1 MVKASHHDTLG
12 GFFISHPPVRKFRV
26 DVVDPGHALM
36 RDLPQSFETIDEP
49 YMIEVQHPSETRL
62 LLSAELGP
70 DLSPPGFGF
79 EYDEDTAL
87 QADGKTRALGF
98 TRNVGRGGVTYIA
111 LGHCHSPTSN
121 SQPFV
126 DPSAE
131 QSGVSPAVLRVTW
144 ESDAYIQLLRNAIE
158 WGVS

>member
-1 MVKASHHDTLG
+1 M
-12 GFFISHPPVRKFRV
+12 
-26 DVVDPGHALM
+26 
-36 RDLPQSFETIDEP
+36 
-49 YMIEVQHPSETRL
+49 
-62 LLSAELGP
+62 
-70 DLSPPGFGF
+70 
-79 EYDEDTAL
+79 
-87 QADGKTRALGF
+87 
-98 TRNVGRGGVTYIA
+98 TYIA
-111 LGHCHSPTSN
+111 LGHCHSPASN